1 MKIDRRKLLLS
12 LAALHTF
19 TLKNIFAQDSSYPS
33 RSIRL
38 LVGFAAGG
46 TPDTI
51 ARSFAEA
58 MSRELGQSFVVE
70 NRAGANGIIAAET
83 LAKSKPDG
91 YTLLLTTS
99 SIVINPSVYKK
110 IPYDLDKEFSPITTV
125 AMGDGYLLV
134 VNPKI
139 GAKSVSELVTF
150 ANKNKNITFS

>member
-19 TLKNIFAQDSSYPS
+19 SLKNIFAQDSSYPS

-58 MSRELGQSFVVE
+58 
-70 NRAGANGIIAAET
+70 I
-83 LAKSKPDG
+83 
-91 YTLLLTTS
+91 
-99 SIVINPSVYKK
+99 
-110 IPYDLDKEFSPITTV
+110 
-125 AMGDGYLLV
+125 
-134 VNPKI
+134 
-139 GAKSVSELVTF
+139 
-150 ANKNKNITFS
+150 